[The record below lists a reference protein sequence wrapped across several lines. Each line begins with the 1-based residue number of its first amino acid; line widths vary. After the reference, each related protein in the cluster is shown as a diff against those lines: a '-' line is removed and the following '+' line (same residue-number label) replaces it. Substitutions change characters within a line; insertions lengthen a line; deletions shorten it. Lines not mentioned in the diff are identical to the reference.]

1 MNHLLHRLLITAAV
15 PQRMRL
21 YAKMRS
27 RLHWTQ
33 DEIKRYQE
41 GKLHALIGYCWEHV
55 PFYRAH
61 WKDCIDDPRAIQTL
75 DDLKWLPLLTKDQ
88 VREHQDTLL
97 STDPAVKSS
106 PARTGGSTGRPIAFR
121 MTDIDEQL
129 AWGQMYV
136 GWSWAGYRVG
146 DPFLVVGGESVG
158 VGLGDRRSFKD
169 KVMNRWVSSGSNL
182 TLERARALTES
193 PHFHRLRL
201 IYGYPNS
208 IRELCEY
215 LDQLGRRP
223 KSLQGVICTAEVMRP
238 EVRARIEQVLGVKVL
253 DQYGLNDGGLH
264 ACEGPEQDGLHLSFH
279 RGILEILDDQGQS
292 IQTVGQ
298 SGRAIATL
306 FSNRAMPFVRY
317 ETGDRVHWHDRDPA
331 ASGVGWPRIGP
342 VDGRT
347 GDVLHFPGGRKVP
360 MPGLTLV
367 MRWIEGLDSY
377 QFIQRDADRVTVR
390 LNRGPGFSWDE
401 ERVIG
406 YLREKIGA
414 EVGWDIVWGPP
425 ELTPNGKLLVIR
437 NDWLKTRD
445 ATAIQPSPSGA
456 APCH

>member
-1 MNHLLHRLLITAAV
+1 MNHLLHRLLITAAA
-15 PQRMRL
+15 PKRMSL

-33 DEIKRYQE
+33 DEIRRYQE
-41 GKLHALIGYCWEHV
+41 DKLRALVSYCWENV
-55 PFYRAH
+55 PFYRSH
-61 WKDCIDDPRAIQTL
+61 WNGCIDDPRAIQTL
-75 DDLKWLPLLTKDQ
+75 DDLKLLPLLSKDH
-88 VREHQDTLL
+88 VREHHDALL
-97 STDPAVKSS
+97 STDPSVKSS

-121 MTDIDEQL
+121 MTDTDEQL
-129 AWGQMYV
+129 SWGQMYV
-136 GWSWAGYRVG
+136 GWSWAGYRIG

-158 VGLGDRRSFKD
+158 AGLGDRRSFKD
-169 KVMNRWVSSGSNL
+169 KVMNRWITSGSNL
-182 TLERARALTES
+182 TLERTRALTQS
-193 PHFHRLRL
+193 PQFQRLRL

-215 LDQLGRRP
+215 LDQLGTRP
-223 KSLQGVICTAEVMRP
+223 RALKGVICTAEVMRP
-238 EVRARIEQVLGVKVL
+238 EVRERIEQVLGVKVL

-279 RGILEILDDQGQS
+279 RGILEILDDDGRA
-292 IQTVGQ
+292 IHEAGRP
-298 SGRAIATL
+298 GRAIATL
-306 FSNRAMPFVRY
+306 FSNPAMPFVRY
-317 ETGDRVHWHDRDPA
+317 ETGDRVHWHSREPA

-377 QFIQRDADRVTVR
+377 QFIQTDADQVTVR

-401 ERVIG
+401 GRVLS
-406 YLREKIGA
+406 YLREKIGD
-414 EVGWDIVWGPP
+414 EVGWNIVWGPP
-425 ELTPNGKLLVIR
+425 ELTTNGKLLVIR
-437 NDWLKTRD
+437 NDWLKARER
-445 ATAIQPSPSGA
+445 A
-456 APCH
+456 AAASEPQAASA